1 MMKKFVLGEKLKE
14 EINGKKVIAAFFTSF
29 NFDPDFFENYLLP
42 LFLPEVQ
49 FGDNKIQNTILWK
62 KFQSEMPPV
71 TVYCDF
77 HAKSQKGIQL
87 DYTIFPLE
95 LSRHNGTKPCF
106 HSKHSYILL
115 EDETLLVFVG
125 SNNLT
130 EAGWCSNLE
139 GVTFYRL
146 KPKENLPA
154 QFKKQH
160 WSFIEDLE
168 NESKQTKAGDILWQ
182 RFFKRQ
188 TYTNDFNVEL
198 IDSKNFKTTK
208 GLSYLSILIQNL
220 RKERNSGLPFQK
232 IEIIS
237 PYFPTNI
244 GLFDELIQ
252 ASDCKDISISIPFE
266 NTDYV
271 SMDESL
277 FQKIGEKNLQW
288 KAIKGMSNVKGH
300 RFNHSKIYQFIGEEK
315 VFQLVGS
322 LNFTNM
328 AWKGTLNGGNRETG
342 IINEIPIENFE
353 SLLEDYPTA
362 HLNFTGNK
370 TEENHIDS
378 RTDAFNLSFIIDWTT
393 KELEIVNPYP
403 NKQTGFILINDD
415 KIQLRESEK
424 RKLKDGQL
432 RYLSNSPLI
441 TVRPIDSQ
449 VLLYYYPIHKNISSK
464 PLPDNIRLND
474 SELLQLWLELI
485 DEKDKDST
493 IRAIDRF
500 INRIT
505 DESGE
510 LKKDQIDRTS
520 STLNLMA
527 THLSSLLHLN
537 KKIFHKVLPSRL
549 LDQRKVMLEYYLFS
563 DNVDTLLGYRRLLN
577 KMSEEGRLNNG
588 FHWLLLNIL
597 EKTFYKK
604 YRDFELID
612 PAKQTVLEQTFSEL
626 KHEIRKLSKLI
637 ESDRVTLNHLKWAE
651 KMIMEDAE

>member
-14 EINGKKVIAAFFTSF
+14 EINGKKVIAAFFTTF

-42 LFLPEVQ
+42 LFLPDVQ

-62 KFQSEMPPV
+62 KFQNELPPI

-77 HAKSQKGIQL
+77 HAKSQKGIH
-87 DYTIFPLE
+87 LE
-95 LSRHNGTKPCF
+95 YNIIPIDLSRQNGMKPCF
-106 HSKHSYILL
+106 HPKHSYILL
-115 EDETLLVFVG
+115 EDETLLIFVG

-146 KPKENLPA
+146 KPKESFPNR
-154 QFKKQH
+154 FKKQH

-168 NESKQTKAGDILWQ
+168 GQSKQTKAGEILWQ

-188 TYTNDFNVEL
+188 TYTKDINVEL
-198 IDSKNFKTTK
+198 IDSKNFKATK

-232 IEIIS
+232 IEVVS

-252 ASDCKDISISIPFE
+252 ASGCDDISISIPFE
-266 NTDYV
+266 NSDQV
-271 SMDESL
+271 SMEESL
-277 FQKIGEKNLQW
+277 FQEIGAKNIKW
-288 KAIKGMSNVKGH
+288 KAIKGMNDVKGH

-315 VFQLVGS
+315 VFQVVGS

-342 IINEIPIENFE
+342 IIIEMPNENFE
-353 SLLEDYPTA
+353 SLLDDYPTSN
-362 HLNFTGNK
+362 LNFSGNK
-370 TEENHIDS
+370 AEENHIDT
-378 RTDAFNLSFIIDWTT
+378 RTDAYNLSFIIDWMSR
-393 KELEIVNPYP
+393 ELEIVNPDP
-403 NKQTGFILINDD
+403 NAQKGFILLNDD

-424 RKLKDGQL
+424 RKLNNEQL
-432 RYLSNSPLI
+432 RYLSNTPLI
-441 TVRPIDSQ
+441 TIRPLGSD

-474 SELLQLWLELI
+474 SELLQLWLELV
-485 DEKDKDST
+485 DEKDKAST
-493 IRAIDRF
+493 LRAIDRLMD
-500 INRIT
+500 RIT
-505 DESGE
+505 DESGD
-510 LKKDQIDRTS
+510 LKKDQNESTC

-527 THLSSLLHLN
+527 THLSSLLQLN
-537 KKIFHKVLPSRL
+537 KKLFDKVLQNKAL
-549 LDQRKVMLEYYLFS
+549 EQRKIMLDYYLFG
-563 DNVDTLLGYRRLLN
+563 DNVDTLLGYRRLLI

-588 FHWLLLNIL
+588 FHWVLLNIL
-597 EKTFYKK
+597 ENIFYKK
-604 YRDFELID
+604 YKVFELFD
-612 PAKQTVLEQTFSEL
+612 PAKQNVLELTLTDL
-626 KHEIRKLSKLI
+626 KQEIRKLGKLI
-637 ESDRVTLNHLKWAE
+637 ESSRVTIKHLKWAQ
-651 KMIMEDAE
+651 KMIIEDAK

>member
-612 PAKQTVLEQTFSEL
+612 PTKQTVLEQTFSEL